1 VSRNPDPRPGLRE
14 RKRIDAMRRIQD
26 VAIALFDER
35 GFDDVAVE
43 EIAAKADVSASSIYR
58 YYETKE
64 GILIHDEYEEP
75 LMTALLELLVD
86 HDLYEAA
93 ELALARISRGHF
105 QQDDAM
111 SLRRARY
118 FVEVPAVRA
127 AVHLRID
134 QAAAR
139 IAAALAHPDHRPPRD
154 SLQSH
159 VVANSVLWGLFA
171 AAEQVVADPGGQS
184 LEAAFHS
191 ALDAISPRER

>member
-93 ELALARISRGHF
+93 
-105 QQDDAM
+105 
-111 SLRRARY
+111 
-118 FVEVPAVRA
+118 
-127 AVHLRID
+127 
-134 QAAAR
+134 
-139 IAAALAHPDHRPPRD
+139 
-154 SLQSH
+154 
-159 VVANSVLWGLFA
+159 
-171 AAEQVVADPGGQS
+171 
-184 LEAAFHS
+184 
-191 ALDAISPRER
+191 

>member
-1 VSRNPDPRPGLRE
+1 MSRNPDPRPGLRE